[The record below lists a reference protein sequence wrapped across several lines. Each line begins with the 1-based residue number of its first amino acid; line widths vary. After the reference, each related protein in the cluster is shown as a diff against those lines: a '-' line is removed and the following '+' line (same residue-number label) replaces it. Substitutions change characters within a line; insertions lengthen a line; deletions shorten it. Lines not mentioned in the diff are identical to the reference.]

1 MCVRDTISVRF
12 NGEAEC
18 FPSCSYLCVASI
30 HLRAHTHTRTYK
42 TNPYLLPFLITLVC
56 IQGKVGATFSC
67 FSSQVNTH
75 SGRFERLT
83 RTFSWANWKPRA
95 WNLQRFALGHA
106 SPSQHGPLITAE
118 GERLWGHKRGKK
130 GNNSWNAVWCQGRC
144 TISPPLFFFQVRRKV
159 SPNFLFVS
167 KVYHLT
173 VNIAISKTNN

>member
-1 MCVRDTISVRF
+1 MGSALFPGPLWSRADKHAERQQLQCEAVLSLRADVRSPVCVRDTISVRF

-118 GERLWGHKRGKK
+118 G
-130 GNNSWNAVWCQGRC
+130 
-144 TISPPLFFFQVRRKV
+144 
-159 SPNFLFVS
+159 
-167 KVYHLT
+167 
-173 VNIAISKTNN
+173 